1 METMN
6 NRRYRPIFYE
16 ETVNTDYLKEKNEA
30 LLLLKVLRK
39 LYETTS
45 YKEIQKGIEG
55 FSPILR

>member
-1 METMN
+1 MN